1 MRVHEERAR
10 CRRFAHFRPRA
21 RTNALT
27 DPLPRRPRRPSAR
40 PPPRVTPPTSSFSRE
55 SRKAKKCASP
65 RCYAIRL
72 GLTPNDDTD
81 LVPPASTRTSPSEM
95 NFKINNGFHESL
107 DSSDT
112 APPPLPPWLKGFLVT
127 SRNKGDM
134 RLAGEEIAKLCNDD
148 FFKLAYDD
156 VGVPRSMVKPGE
168 TEVPYDF
175 AEALLVPGCPGSVFV
190 ALRPD
195 DNTVNVRLIAEELI
209 EEADKVGAA
218 GWTKTSHTARLI
230 PVESIAPEYDIEAL
244 AAKMEFAKLEA
255 EAAAEA
261 ERAADDA
268 ASSKTPAKRGGT
280 PGKRLPSTPA
290 SAAKTAASSLRWRS
304 LMIRASSSTRRFL
317 VRRPSGW
324 ESVCK

>member
-1 MRVHEERAR
+1 
-10 CRRFAHFRPRA
+10 
-21 RTNALT
+21 
-27 DPLPRRPRRPSAR
+27 
-40 PPPRVTPPTSSFSRE
+40 
-55 SRKAKKCASP
+55 
-65 RCYAIRL
+65 
-72 GLTPNDDTD
+72 
-81 LVPPASTRTSPSEM
+81 M
-95 NFKINNGFHESL
+95 NFKINNGFHETL

-195 DNTVNVRLIAEELI
+195 NNTVNVRLIAEELI

-244 AAKMEFAKLEA
+244 AAKIIDEHFPRLDS
-255 EAAAEA
+255 AAGTHRWAHGGFPTFRVHYEEHSPA
-261 ERAADDA
+261 MHLHAMDVEKKIADMVPKEYEVNLTNPELTILVVVAGGSAMMSVVKGYGASEKFHHFRIHSAADLA
-268 ASSKTPAKRGGT
+268 RTKSGSQPSSPVARS
-280 PGKRLPSTPA
+280 RA
-290 SAAKTAASSLRWRS
+290 TAA
-304 LMIRASSSTRRFL
+304 
-317 VRRPSGW
+317 
-324 ESVCK
+324 